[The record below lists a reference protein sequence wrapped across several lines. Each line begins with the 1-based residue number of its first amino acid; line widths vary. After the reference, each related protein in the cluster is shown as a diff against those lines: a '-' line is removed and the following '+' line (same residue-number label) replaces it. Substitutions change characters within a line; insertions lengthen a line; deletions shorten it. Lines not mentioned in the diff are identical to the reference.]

1 MPHFCCVAPPYPQV
15 CHTKPG
21 VEQCCA
27 GLHLHQTTTEI
38 GRMLASDVR
47 GDTLRLGIQRSSG
60 TWPQTHTQTQA
71 FRNRNLPYRCTTS
84 HKKNSW
90 RCPKL
95 LTLSKI
101 STIFSMSLCL
111 KKLAHTMFLFL
122 WGLKSCK
129 HCFIKDILEPLLSS
143 GRALHVLHRSD
154 LASHGQTVPLLHRF
168 LFC

>member
-84 HKKNSW
+84 HKKLMAM
-90 RCPKL
+90 PQ
-95 LTLSKI
+95 I
-101 STIFSMSLCL
+101 
-111 KKLAHTMFLFL
+111 AD
-122 WGLKSCK
+122 
-129 HCFIKDILEPLLSS
+129 FIKNIYYILYVHLLKEACKYDVSFPLGAEELQ
-143 GRALHVLHRSD
+143 A
-154 LASHGQTVPLLHRF
+154 LLHQRHP
-168 LFC
+168 

>member
-1 MPHFCCVAPPYPQV
+1 MQCIGFAPHFCCVARPYPQV

-71 FRNRNLPYRCTTS
+71 FRNRNLPYRYTTTI
-84 HKKNSW
+84 HGDPPNCW
-90 RCPKL
+90 L
-95 LTLSKI
+95 YLKI
-101 STIFSMSLCL
+101 STTYIIYVNFL
-111 KKLAHTMFLFL
+111 KV
-122 WGLKSCK
+122 GCK
-129 HCFIKDILEPLLSS
+129 FDVSFPLGAEELQ
-143 GRALHVLHRSD
+143 A
-154 LASHGQTVPLLHRF
+154 LLHQRHPWAPPEF
-168 LFC
+168 WQSTPCTSPLRSR